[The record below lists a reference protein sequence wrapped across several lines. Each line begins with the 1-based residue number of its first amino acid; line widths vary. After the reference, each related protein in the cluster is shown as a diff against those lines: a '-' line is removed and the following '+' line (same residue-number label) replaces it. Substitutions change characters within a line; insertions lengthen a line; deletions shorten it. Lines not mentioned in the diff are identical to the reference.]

1 MKHTKEEILN
11 ALQIIKDEC
20 TSTEC
25 QKCPFG
31 YNGGGCAIQDYPP
44 ADWQIKKEKESVW
57 RAFEE

>member
-25 QKCPFG
+25 QNCPFG
-31 YNGGGCAIQDYPP
+31 YNGDECAIQAFPP
-44 ADWQIKKEKESVW
+44 VDWQIKKEKESVC
-57 RAFEE
+57 RAFE